1 MTPGSIVDLLD
12 LDRTDQPSAGQAM
25 APQAPFVGRP
35 LLTEGLVR
43 RRRAWGTDEA
53 EVLVRQGDQV
63 SAGQAV
69 ARLRR
74 PGRAT
79 ALDAAAILGLSPER
93 VESSLLCAV
102 GDMLAEGDVLAE
114 RRALAGLQRR
124 VLRSPASGR
133 LSYVSPAHGTLFI
146 QPQAVESAV
155 IAHLSGEVVAAGAA
169 GVMVEGPALSVA
181 GVAGAGRAAAGKLYL
196 AESPTELPSEP
207 GGAIVCCAFVL
218 DEGTVVAMA
227 EAGAVGILAP
237 GIADATIQRLGWDDL
252 LWTAARLERGERWA
266 SHPAPPLT
274 VVLLASGPNDAPSE
288 LREALRPHAGRL
300 ASLVGVEPG
309 IAPELLISLA
319 DGLPVPVGNAA
330 GTGAQRTM
338 ELTAGTRVRVL
349 AGRSQ
354 GLSGELVGT
363 PDSPY
368 RLASEIMTEVA
379 DVRLAH
385 GTVIRVPIAHLQVIP

>member
-169 GVMVEGPALSVA
+169 GGAGGGPAPPA
-181 GVAGAGRAAAGKLYL
+181 ARVAGAGRAAAGKRYRGG
-196 AESPTELPSEP
+196 APTALPTEP
-207 GGAIVCCAFVL
+207 GGGLGSWGVVRE
-218 DEGTVVAMA
+218 EGPVVAMA
-227 EAGAVGILAP
+227 GAGAVGILAP

-252 LWTAARLERGERWA
+252 LWTAARG
-266 SHPAPPLT
+266 
-274 VVLLASGPNDAPSE
+274 
-288 LREALRPHAGRL
+288 AGRAL
-300 ASLVGVEPG
+300 GIPPG
-309 IAPELLISLA
+309 API
-319 DGLPVPVGNAA
+319 DGRAARQRPERRALGAA
-330 GTGAQRTM
+330 GSPPPPRRTARLPGRRGAWHSPRAPDLPCGRVARTGRQR
-338 ELTAGTRVRVL
+338 AGTVHS
-349 AGRSQ
+349 APWS
-354 GLSGELVGT
+354 
-363 PDSPY
+363 
-368 RLASEIMTEVA
+368 
-379 DVRLAH
+379 
-385 GTVIRVPIAHLQVIP
+385 